1 MKGFL
6 DKTWAKAAAF
16 VLTLVFGVLTV
27 LGGVGVGILISYD
40 VFLDGGDF
48 MRQTMYEGSCVR
60 SIDTADSFLRG
71 TLANAGVLVSDG
83 TYDYDTVENGD
94 ITEEEQAQVISDLP
108 RVFAEEFSRD
118 AADCHL
124 TVTVRGNGEVVGTF
138 ENFELTDGDKPLYTT
153 QETFTYA
160 LNTGNTAMVTIAAD
174 LLRSENAP
182 SYSYLLCQW
191 LLEHTGLTIF
201 LTALFALLALFFF
214 CFLMA
219 SAGHWAG
226 HEGIHLTWLD
236 KIPADVWLIVLLC
249 TFFIGWE
256 AFYYGWGR
264 VFFCAALVPLVLLFL
279 CAFAAQCKAGT
290 VLRSALIA
298 RIARF
303 LWRIVRS
310 LFLGLW
316 RIAKSLPLIWK
327 TALAG
332 LVLAFVEFFLF
343 EQSRS
348 ASEST
353 VIFLLLKLVELLA
366 ILYIA
371 LNLRMLQKGGEK
383 LAFAVLG
390 ANGLSTLILWWLAIH
405 QTQSYA
411 PDAQTAALAQLGQ
424 LAAFAARWL
433 PLGTAWLLVLAGTL
447 FCISLVRSA
456 LQAVH
461 YTVWRTDTQLGS
473 RGGWLSRFE
482 FRVRSSEISY
492 ADVRVSP
499 IARLMKRWPVFV
511 VAGSCR
517 PELPLFVYRSGQ
529 EELFRELLPEFRMP
543 PDTRHDLTH
552 RSAVFF
558 APAGIPFGLCLLLV
572 LVSRSVLPA
581 LTGTLLIPTAVFA
594 VFLAGGLMGWLKEGI
609 WLREGRFTLR
619 RQKGVYLH
627 CICVFHPDVCLRTF
641 QTPWAARY
649 QRMTLTLA
657 LPGQVRLKVRSIPVR
672 DAAPC
677 LNALEQ
683 ET

>member
-1 MKGFL
+1 MSREKRFHPL
-6 DKTWAKAAAF
+6 AA
-16 VLTLVFGVLTV
+16 L
-27 LGGVGVGILISYD
+27 
-40 VFLDGGDF
+40 
-48 MRQTMYEGSCVR
+48 
-60 SIDTADSFLRG
+60 
-71 TLANAGVLVSDG
+71 
-83 TYDYDTVENGD
+83 
-94 ITEEEQAQVISDLP
+94 
-108 RVFAEEFSRD
+108 
-118 AADCHL
+118 H
-124 TVTVRGNGEVVGTF
+124 
-138 ENFELTDGDKPLYTT
+138 
-153 QETFTYA
+153 
-160 LNTGNTAMVTIAAD
+160 
-174 LLRSENAP
+174 LLRKTLLV
-182 SYSYLLCQW
+182 YLLPLVQVLFDRNW
-191 LLEHTGLTIF
+191 D
-201 LTALFALLALFFF
+201 AL
-214 CFLMA
+214 
-219 SAGHWAG
+219 
-226 HEGIHLTWLD
+226 
-236 KIPADVWLIVLLC
+236 
-249 TFFIGWE
+249 
-256 AFYYGWGR
+256 R
-264 VFFCAALVPLVLLFL
+264 AALRQELVLLFFISAV
-279 CAFAAQCKAGT
+279 CWAVYYGGRWQVDAEGT
-290 VLRSALIA
+290 VHVSWRLGVRLDRALRAEGLAALI
-298 RIARF
+298 
-303 LWRIVRS
+303 LEQ
-310 LFLGLW
+310 
-316 RIAKSLPLIWK
+316 PLLYRLTGACRVVLYPVGQTK
-327 TALAG
+327 TITLYLTRQQAEALAD
-332 LVLAFVEFFLF
+332 VLLPVTDPLWHAP
-343 EQSRS
+343 
-348 ASEST
+348 
-353 VIFLLLKLVELLA
+353 
-366 ILYIA
+366 
-371 LNLRMLQKGGEK
+371 KGGEK

-390 ANGLSTLILWWLAIH
+390 ANGLSTLFLWWLAIH

-641 QTPWAARY
+641 QSPWAARY

-683 ET
+683 KT